1 MPRWFCFH
9 QKKVLQIA
17 KASVYAVE
25 EQENDGIE
33 EQENDGIEEQENDGI
48 EEEEKNSES
57 SADGFD
63 SI

>member
-33 EQENDGIEEQENDGI
+33 EQENDGIEE
-48 EEEEKNSES
+48 EEKNSES